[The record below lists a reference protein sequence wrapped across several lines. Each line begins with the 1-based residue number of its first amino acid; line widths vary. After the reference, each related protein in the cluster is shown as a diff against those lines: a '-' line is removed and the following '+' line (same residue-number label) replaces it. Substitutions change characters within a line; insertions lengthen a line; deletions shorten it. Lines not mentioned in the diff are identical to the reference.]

1 MEKKNQE
8 TVVDKVENRMVKFSI
23 IVPVYKVEE
32 YLGRCVDSLIHQTVT
47 PEQLEILLVDDGSP
61 DNSGALCDQYAKAY
75 PFVKAL
81 HKQNGGLS
89 SARNYGV
96 DRACGEWIIFVD
108 SDDYVD
114 KDLCSILEKEIRK
127 HPDLDAIVYNGL
139 EEEQGEISQM
149 RSGPQAGELFGGKE
163 YLLWHYKTRSLSV
176 EACLYAY
183 RREFLQK
190 NHLQFKEGILH
201 EDVEFTPRAM
211 LQAGRVLELD
221 QPLYH
226 YIIRGDSIST
236 AKNMQKNIRDLYQT
250 LEQQVR
256 IAEHQ
261 SPELQKW
268 MKNAALDSYLNM
280 VQTARMYQKKYRP
293 LLKKRFLWGKAA
305 TPWNHFRVLVC
316 TCNVRLY
323 CLMNDSYKKLRG

>member
-1 MEKKNQE
+1 MEERNKEVNSGM
-8 TVVDKVENRMVKFSI
+8 VENKTVIFSV
-23 IVPVYKVEE
+23 IVPVYKVEY
-32 YLGRCVDSLIHQTVT
+32 YLARCVDSLIQQSV
-47 PEQLEILLVDDGSP
+47 EKDQLEILLVDDGSP
-61 DNSGALCDQYAKAY
+61 DSSGDLCDEYAEKY
-75 PFVKAL
+75 LFVKAF
-81 HKQNGGLS
+81 HKENGGLS
-89 SARNYGV
+89 SARNYGME
-96 DRACGEWIIFVD
+96 RASGEWILFVD

-114 KDLCSILEKEIRK
+114 KDLCRILQESIQRY
-127 HPDLDAIVYNGL
+127 PGLDAVVYNGL
-139 EEEQGEISQM
+139 EEEEETVSLM
-149 RSGPQAGELFGGKE
+149 RSRAETESVSSGKE
-163 YLLWHYKTRSLSV
+163 YLLRHYKTRSLSV

-183 RREFLQK
+183 RREFLK
-190 NHLQFKEGILH
+190 SNHLQFKEGILH

-211 LQAGRVLELD
+211 LQAEQVLELD

-261 SPELQKW
+261 PPELQKW